1 MPIYE
6 MGIDISHP
14 LVGAQHVDHV
24 HFDVIPKT
32 SEMDGLVLNID
43 DNWPVRKLTRRRRSR
58 G

>member
-32 SEMDGLVLNID
+32 SEMDGQLAREKADKEETLE
-43 DNWPVRKLTRRRRSR
+43 RMKSR
-58 G
+58 L